1 MTEQG
6 ELVRRVAERARAHA
20 RELPPPVGA
29 QELAA
34 AEATLRVALPPLL
47 ARLYREVAN
56 GGFGPGYHL
65 LPLVGPGRTV
75 VGTYRAERT
84 AAENGTGRR
93 WPVGV
98 LPLMDWGCGMSAAV
112 DCLGEAAPVLLFEP
126 NGIADNWA
134 DAWFVDAE
142 SLADWLETWFAGSG
156 WYGAIAGAAGPSH
169 EPRPW
174 AEAGARLSAPEPEPG
189 RAP

>member
-1 MTEQG
+1 MTDLG
-6 ELVRRVAERARAHA
+6 GLVRRVAERARALA
-20 RELPPPVGA
+20 RELPPPLDA
-29 QELAA
+29 EELAA
-34 AEATLRVALPPLL
+34 AEATLGVALPPLL

-75 VGTYRAERT
+75 VGLYRAERT
-84 AAENGTGRR
+84 AAEGGTGRH

-112 DCLGEAAPVLLFEP
+112 DCLAAGAPVLLFEP
-126 NGIADNWA
+126 NGIVDNWA

-142 SLADWLETWFAGSG
+142 SLADWLETWFAGTG
-156 WYGAIAGAAGPSH
+156 WYEQIAGADGPSGK
-169 EPRPW
+169 PRPW
-174 AEAGARLSAPEPEPG
+174 AEAGARLRAPEPEPD